1 MKALFKTI
9 QGFVRFN
16 RGREEFIKGSFNFS
30 KLILNIESALES
42 GLVGEILVFS
52 HKYQTSANKLKSLLL
67 QRVSISLG
75 GTVPTRL
82 SLCLKLKPG
91 GVSQR

>member
-1 MKALFKTI
+1 MFDSTEGEKNLLKEVLIFP
-9 QGFVRFN
+9 
-16 RGREEFIKGSFNFS
+16 

-82 SLCLKLKPG
+82 SLCLKLRPG

>member
-1 MKALFKTI
+1 MFDSTEGEKNLLKEVLIFP
-9 QGFVRFN
+9 
-16 RGREEFIKGSFNFS
+16 
-30 KLILNIESALES
+30 KLILNIESVPES
-42 GLVGEILVFS
+42 DRQAEVGEILVFS

-82 SLCLKLKPG
+82 SLCLKLRPG

>member
-1 MKALFKTI
+1 MFDSTEGEKNLLKEVLIFP
-9 QGFVRFN
+9 
-16 RGREEFIKGSFNFS
+16 

-42 GLVGEILVFS
+42 GQVCEILVFS

-82 SLCLKLKPG
+82 SLCLKLRPG

>member
-1 MKALFKTI
+1 MFDSTEGEKNLLKEVLIFL
-9 QGFVRFN
+9 
-16 RGREEFIKGSFNFS
+16 

-42 GLVGEILVFS
+42 GQVGEILVFS

-82 SLCLKLKPG
+82 SLCLKLRPG